1 MVKLD
6 FEETP
11 CFKENCMHRNIIDK
25 ICNLNGMDLNKLRPG
40 FRCGYLNNPEAKQT
54 YFPKPEKILP
64 KFDLIDINSKTF
76 QKFLEMMKTEIER
89 IKLNFKDSKIKNHL
103 FNRENIPKDH
113 EFVFEPGFFQQY
125 GLLDETFMELKPE
138 FKSTISELLPYS
150 NDNIEIWLPL
160 DSRLYFIS
168 LGDIYDNLFRAAM
181 KIYIKN
187 PLSFDIHL
195 LSLINSWREVFISK
209 ILTYRIIIPLKG
221 LFFTNLIG
229 TKPNGSQRR
238 MVLPLFMTG
247 GTIVSF
253 KDNNQKSGLREYELC
268 KYYVKIGGNK
278 RPTSISLK
286 PSPSYSIFKKHTQ
299 PLDSIIY
306 AYYITA
312 DLYCPISFRRHQEVP
327 DINESKFWK
336 KTKEIYQ
343 AFLICGIRL
352 RFGKPF
358 YLFPWWFSTNLIE
371 KISFAFPDW
380 VDTTAMWQKPIE
392 RLIPDFFISNI
403 GLNLNIDT
411 KILHSGD
418 IFFEKAK
425 IRKKGLWIK
434 GGQDA
439 TYPLSKLS
447 EIKDIYSKL
456 LDPASKNNF
465 NNNRIEFLLNNLL
478 HLAHRTSIED
488 IILDTC
494 IILESIGSSKKSK
507 RYLILASIISE
518 NSDNFTE
525 FFKEQYEFLELLDET
540 RNKIIH
546 GSTTEW
552 RNNYIKFAK
561 NLLKDDSLTQSD
573 IFNSKRNIIHKKLLD
588 ILSKI
593 IKKIII
599 DDVDVQN
606 ISKKYNFI
614 NYLPQ
619 S

>member
-1 MVKLD
+1 MVNLN

-11 CFKENCMHRNIIDK
+11 CFKENCMHTNKIDK

-40 FRCGYLNNPEAKQT
+40 FRCGNLNNPEAKQT

-64 KFDLIDINSKTF
+64 KFELIDINNKAF

-89 IKLNFKDSKIKNHL
+89 IKLSFKDEKIKNHL
-103 FNRENIPKDH
+103 FNRENIPKNH
-113 EFVFEPGFFQQY
+113 EFVFEPGFFQHY
-125 GLLDETFMELKPE
+125 GQLDETFMELKPE
-138 FKSTISELLPYS
+138 FISTILELLPYS

-168 LGDIYDNLFRAAM
+168 LGDIYDNLFQAAM
-181 KIYIKN
+181 KIYIKK

-195 LSLINSWREVFISK
+195 LSLINNWREVFISK
-209 ILTYRIIIPLKG
+209 ILTYKIIIPLKG
-221 LFFTNLIG
+221 LFFANLIG
-229 TKPNGSQRR
+229 IKPNGSQRR
-238 MVLPLFMTG
+238 IGLPLFMTG
-247 GTIVSF
+247 GTIASF
-253 KDNNQKSGLREYELC
+253 NDNNQKSSLREYELC
-268 KYYVKIGGNK
+268 KYNVNIGGNEK
-278 RPTSISLK
+278 LTSISLK
-286 PSPSYSIFKKHTQ
+286 PSSSYSIFKKHAQ

-312 DLYCPISFRRHQEVP
+312 DLYCPISFRRHPKVP
-327 DINESKFWK
+327 NINESEFWK

-343 AFLICGIRL
+343 TFLICGIKL

-392 RLIPDFFISNI
+392 RLIPDFFIGNI
-403 GLNLNIDT
+403 GLNLNVDT

-439 TYPLSKLS
+439 IYPLSKLS

-456 LDPASKNNF
+456 IDPASKNNF

-478 HLAHRTSIED
+478 RLAQRTSIED

-494 IILESIGSSKKSK
+494 IILESIGSSEKSR

-518 NSDNFTE
+518 NSNNFTE

-546 GSTTEW
+546 GSTKEW
-552 RNNYIKFAK
+552 RKSYIKFAK
-561 NLLKDDSLTQSD
+561 NLLKDDSLTLSD
-573 IFNSKRNIIHKKLLD
+573 IFNSERNIIHKKILN

-599 DDVDVQN
+599 DDIDVQN
-606 ISKKYNFI
+606 INKHYNFI
-614 NYLPQ
+614 NYLPP

>member
-1 MVKLD
+1 MANLD

-11 CFKENCMHRNIIDK
+11 CFKENCMHLNKIDK

-40 FRCGYLNNPEAKQT
+40 FSCGNLNNIEAKKT
-54 YFPKPEKILP
+54 YFPKPENILL
-64 KFDLIDINSKTF
+64 KFNLIDINNKTF

-89 IKLNFKDSKIKNHL
+89 IKSNFKDSKIKDRL
-103 FNRENIPKDH
+103 FNREKIPKDH

-125 GLLDETFMELKPE
+125 GQLDETFMELKPE
-138 FKSTISELLPYS
+138 FISTISELLPYS

-168 LGDIYDNLFRAAM
+168 LGDIYDNFFQAAM
-181 KIYIKN
+181 KIYVKN
-187 PLSFDIHL
+187 PLFFDTYL
-195 LSLINSWREVFISK
+195 LSLINNWREVFTSK
-209 ILTYRIIIPLKG
+209 MLKYKIIIPLKG

-229 TKPNGSQRR
+229 NIPNGSQRR
-238 MVLPLFMTG
+238 MVLPSFMVG

-253 KDNNQKSGLREYELC
+253 NDNNQKSGLREYELC
-268 KYYVKIGGNK
+268 KYFVKIGGNK

-299 PLDSIIY
+299 PLDSIIHV
-306 AYYITA
+306 YYITG

-358 YLFPWWFSTNLIE
+358 YLFPWWFSTDLIE

-380 VDTTAMWQKPIE
+380 VDTNAMWQKPIE

-403 GLNLNIDT
+403 GLNSNVDT

-418 IFFEKAK
+418 LFFEKAK
-425 IRKKGLWIK
+425 IRKKGLLIR

-478 HLAHRTSIED
+478 RLAHRTSIKD

-494 IILESIGSSKKSK
+494 IILESIGSSEKSR

-518 NSDNFTE
+518 NSNNFTE

-552 RNNYIKFAK
+552 RKSYIKFAK
-561 NLLKDDSLTQSD
+561 NLLQDDSLTQSD
-573 IFNSKRNIIHKKLLD
+573 IYNSKRNIIHKKLLD

-593 IKKIII
+593 IKKIIL
-599 DDVDVQN
+599 DAVDVQN
-606 ISKKYNFI
+606 ISNKFNFI
-614 NYLPQ
+614 NYLPL

>member
-1 MVKLD
+1 MVRLD
-6 FEETP
+6 FEEIP
-11 CFKENCMHRNIIDK
+11 CFKAKCMHMNKIDK
-25 ICNLNGMDLNKLRPG
+25 ICNLNGIDLNNLRST
-40 FRCGYLNNPEAKQT
+40 FRCGNINNPEAKRT
-54 YFPKPEKILP
+54 YFPKPERLLLEI
-64 KFDLIDINSKTF
+64 DLIDINDETF
-76 QKFLEMMKTEIER
+76 QKFLVMIKTEIER
-89 IKLNFKDSKIKNHL
+89 IKFNLKDSKIKNRL
-103 FNRENIPKDH
+103 FNRENIPKNH

-125 GLLDETFMELKPE
+125 GQLDENFIESKPE
-138 FKSTISELLPYS
+138 FISTISELLPYS

-168 LGDIYDNLFRAAM
+168 LGDIYDNLFQAAM
-181 KIYIKN
+181 NIYIKN
-187 PLSFDIHL
+187 PLSFDTNL
-195 LSLINSWREVFISK
+195 LSLINNWREVFISK
-209 ILTYRIIIPLKG
+209 ILTYKIIIPLKG
-221 LFFTNLIG
+221 LFFANLIG
-229 TKPNGSQRR
+229 IKPNGSQRR

-253 KDNNQKSGLREYELC
+253 NDSNQKSGLREYELC
-268 KYYVKIGGNK
+268 KYYVNIAGSK

-286 PSPSYSIFKKHTQ
+286 PSPSYSIFKKKNQ

-306 AYYITA
+306 AYYLTA
-312 DLYCPISFRRHQEVP
+312 DLYCPISFRRHPKVP
-327 DINESKFWK
+327 DINENEFWK
-336 KTKEIYQ
+336 KIKEIYQ
-343 AFLICGIRL
+343 AFLICGIKL

-392 RLIPDFFISNI
+392 RLIPDFFIDNI
-403 GLNLNIDT
+403 GLNLNVDT

-434 GGQDA
+434 GGQDP

-456 LDPASKNNF
+456 LDPASINNI

-478 HLAHRTSIED
+478 RLAQRTSIED

-494 IILESIGSSKKSK
+494 IILESIGSSEKSK

-518 NSDNFTE
+518 ISDNFTE
-525 FFKEQYEFLELLDET
+525 FFKEQYEFLDLLDET
-540 RNKIIH
+540 RNEIIH
-546 GSTTEW
+546 GSTNEW
-552 RNNYIKFAK
+552 RKSYIKFAK

-573 IFNSKRNIIHKKLLD
+573 IFNSERNIIHKKLLD

-593 IKKIII
+593 IKKIIVN
-599 DDVDVQN
+599 DVDVQN

-614 NYLPQ
+614 DYLPP